1 MLRRLLEEWL
11 PGLPLLCI
19 PGNHDVPRS
28 LRETFPESVNLT
40 PVYFLTHVISFV
52 FFSPFRARVV
62 RAQVAADA
70 PEGAVCFAERLG
82 DWLVVGMDTWSEDE
96 GAPVTQ
102 RFASQKFTRHVVA
115 LTDCCWRDRVC

>member
-28 LRETFPESVNLT
+28 LRETFPESVSSSIWLRLLT
-40 PVYFLTHVISFV
+40 SVIVSFCLLLTV
-52 FFSPFRARVV
+52 RARVV

-70 PEGAVCFAERLG
+70 PEGVVCFAERLG

-96 GAPVTQ
+96 GAPVTK
-102 RFASQKFTRHVVA
+102 RFASQKFTCYG
-115 LTDCCWRDRVC
+115 L

>member
-28 LRETFPESVNLT
+28 LRATFPESVTQSDHLWS
-40 PVYFLTHVISFV
+40 ISW
-52 FFSPFRARVV
+52 SSSHRARVV

-70 PEGAVCFAERLG
+70 PEGVVCFAERLG

-96 GAPVTQ
+96 GAPVSQ
-102 RFASQKFTRHVVA
+102 RQHKVCIAKVYGVS
-115 LTDCCWRDRVC
+115 DCCWRDRAC